1 MAKNEDENAGFERE
15 LRGLSPDQLEQ
26 VVGIVKRVESEKT
39 GDQFSKKINNM
50 GDQEFARL
58 KSDLIGN

>member
-39 GDQFSKKINNM
+39 GDQFRKKIDNM
-50 GDQEFARL
+50 SDADFTRL
-58 KSDLIGN
+58 KNDLIG

>member
-39 GDQFSKKINNM
+39 GDQFRKKIDNM
-50 GDQEFARL
+50 SDQDFTRL
-58 KSDLIGN
+58 KNDLIG